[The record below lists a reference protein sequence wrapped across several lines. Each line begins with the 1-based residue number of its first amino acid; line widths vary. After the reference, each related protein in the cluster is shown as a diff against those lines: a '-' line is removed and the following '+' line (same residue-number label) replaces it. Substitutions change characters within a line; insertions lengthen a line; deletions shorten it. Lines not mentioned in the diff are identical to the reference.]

1 MLTAAHCVHI
11 PRLNGTTNETKI
23 VKLPKESLE
32 IVAGDHT
39 QSKDEGTEQ
48 TVPVKEYI
56 VHPGFW
62 KNVKSEGDND
72 FAIIK
77 LAKEVKFTKHVNP
90 ICLPQPNSNKNFD
103 SVEATASGWGNL
115 LKYNGSGSDILQK
128 VHVYISIMLQI
139 L

>member
-1 MLTAAHCVHI
+1 ML
-11 PRLNGTTNETKI
+11 
-23 VKLPKESLE
+23 KLVENLTV
-32 IVAGDHT
+32 VAGDHT

-48 TVPVKEYI
+48 IFRVRKYI
-56 VHPGFW
+56 PHPGFDPFES
-62 KNVKSEGDND
+62 KSIYDND

-90 ICLPQPNSNKNFD
+90 ICLPQPNSNQNFD

>member
-1 MLTAAHCVHI
+1 MTAAHCVFLI
-11 PRLNGTTNETKI
+11 VNETTQI
-23 VKLPKESLE
+23 PWPKDWLK
-32 IVAGDHT
+32 IVAGDHIR
-39 QSKDEGTEQ
+39 SKDDGTEQ
-48 TVPVKEYI
+48 KVPVKNVI
-56 VHPGFW
+56 SHPGFL
-62 KNVKSEGDND
+62 KNVKNPIDND

-90 ICLPQPNSNKNFD
+90 ICLPQPNSNQNFD